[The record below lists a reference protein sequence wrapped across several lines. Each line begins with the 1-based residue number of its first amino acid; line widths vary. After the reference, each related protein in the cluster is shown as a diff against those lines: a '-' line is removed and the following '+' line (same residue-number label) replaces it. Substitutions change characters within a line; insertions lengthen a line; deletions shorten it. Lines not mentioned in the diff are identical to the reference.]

1 MQRRDYARI
10 GFVVVFLVVLY
21 YVFRILQPFLAALVW
36 AAILTTV
43 FYPVFR
49 RLERAV
55 RRRPLAS
62 VLTCLFLTFVI
73 VVPVILLLI
82 VVAGQS
88 VEAYRFVESKIQPG
102 DLGQFDSLRERPSY
116 QWLEE
121 KLTVLGLPQPDLKS
135 LAVRA
140 VKAVSEFLVKRSSS
154 VFSGFANFVFDF
166 FVMLFTMYY
175 LFLRGPDVLAE
186 LRRLSPLS
194 SHVEETIITKFK
206 DMTVATF
213 QATLVTSLV
222 QGMAGGLVF
231 FFFGIPA
238 PILWGGVMSLLA
250 ILPWLWIHPEMP
262 GNLLAAYS
270 ISDPEHVS
278 AIQAVRDGRGLIE
291 VARRSVSVYWAYFDP
306 SFLFLSGGASR
317 KLSTGQAGVFLL
329 PVAVLMPIGIYALI
343 RRDRRSWSIGA
354 RPGICQAPWP
364 FRCRSAPASARAPTC
379 DNRGSS
385 TGP

>member
-49 RLERAV
+49 RLERVV

-175 LFLRGPDVLAE
+175 LFLRGPDVLEE

-250 ILPWLWIHPEMP
+250 ILPLIGMSLVWAPAAVYYILTGAVAKGLVMAAIFLVVVGSIDNIVRP
-262 GNLLAAYS
+262 LLLRHRAQ
-270 ISDPEHVS
+270 IPTFWVFLGVLGGVS
-278 AIQAVRDGRGLIE
+278 VFGLLGLILGPLT
-291 VARRSVSVYWAYFDP
+291 VTV
-306 SFLFLSGGASR
+306 LFALVEIYKVEFREELGA
-317 KLSTGQAGVFLL
+317 KLTS
-329 PVAVLMPIGIYALI
+329 
-343 RRDRRSWSIGA
+343 
-354 RPGICQAPWP
+354 
-364 FRCRSAPASARAPTC
+364 
-379 DNRGSS
+379 
-385 TGP
+385 